1 MIGGQCFGKTF
12 HSMELPA
19 GKLTLKNFVIT
30 VKNMVKVSLKEGIYW
45 VGIVDWNL
53 RDFHGHKTDKGTT
66 YNAYLIVDEKIALVD
81 TVKYAF
87 SDELI
92 RHISEIISLDKIDY
106 IIVNHVEMDHSSSL
120 PIISKLAK
128 NAKILSSVRAKPE
141 LIEHYGEEF
150 NVVET
155 VKTGDELKL
164 GKRTLRFLEAPM
176 LHWPDSMFTYIVED
190 KILMPNDAFG
200 QHLASGGRFDDEVDE
215 HVLMDEAA
223 VYYANILMPLAPL
236 ITRKIQEVV
245 QMGIPIDMIAPS
257 HGIIWRK
264 DPSKIINAYLKW
276 SAGES
281 KKKIVVVYDSMWGS
295 TDKMARAITEGIISQ
310 GVEVKMMRLRTIEP
324 SEAVTEILEAKAVLV
339 GSPTLNNQMFPT
351 LSQFLTYMT
360 GLKPKGKLW
369 GFFGSYGWGSG
380 AVKGMTE
387 VAKKAGFEVIE
398 PGLEVK
404 FIPKENE
411 LQKCFDFGKEFAQK
425 VKA

>member
-1 MIGGQCFGKTF
+1 M
-12 HSMELPA
+12 
-19 GKLTLKNFVIT
+19 
-30 VKNMVKVSLKEGIYW
+30 VKCMVKVSLKEGINW
-45 VGIVDWNL
+45 VGVVDWNL
-53 RDFHGHKTDKGTT
+53 RDFHGYRTNRGST
-66 YNAYLIVDEKIALVD
+66 YNAYLILDEKIALVD
-81 TVKYAF
+81 TVKYTF

-92 RHISEIISLDKIDY
+92 RHVSELTSWNKIDY
-106 IIVNHVEMDHSSSL
+106 IIINHVEMDHSSSL
-120 PIISKLAK
+120 PIIAKLAK
-128 NAKILSSVRAKPE
+128 NAKIIASQRAKPE
-141 LIEHYGEEF
+141 LIEHYGQEF
-150 NVVET
+150 NNVET

-176 LHWPDSMFTYIVED
+176 LHWPDSMFTYLVED

-200 QHLASGGRFDDEVDE
+200 QHLASSMRFDDEVDE

-223 VYYANILMPLAPL
+223 MYYANILMPFGPL

-245 QMGIPIDMIAPS
+245 QMGIPIDIIAPS

-281 KKKIVVVYDSMWGS
+281 KKKAVIVYDTMWGS
-295 TDKMARAITEGIISQ
+295 TDKMARAIADGIISQ
-310 GVEVKMMRLRTIEP
+310 GVEVKMVKLRASEL

-351 LSQFLTYMT
+351 LSQFLTYIT

-380 AVKGMTE
+380 AVKGMVET
-387 VAKKAGFEVIE
+387 AKKAGFEVVE

-404 FIPKENE
+404 FVPNPNDV
-411 LQKCFDFGKEFAQK
+411 QKCFEFGKEFGLK